1 MARDGRQGVQTRST
15 TLKNVGGGDDG
26 PRVTLTVH
34 TRPEDV
40 AVVVDGEL
48 DLFTAP
54 ELNAALHATG
64 AGRDE
69 LVLDLRGLTFI
80 DSSGMAV
87 LVAQRRA
94 MRALGTRLRVIAPSG
109 AALRAFEL
117 AGLAEALQLG
127 AAA

>member
-1 MARDGRQGVQTRST
+1 M
-15 TLKNVGGGDDG
+15 
-26 PRVTLTVH
+26 TLTVH
-34 TRPEDV
+34 TDAEDV
-40 AVVVDGEL
+40 AVVVNGEL

-64 AGRDE
+64 AGREE

-94 MRALGTRLRVIAPSG
+94 MRALGTRLRVVGPSG
-109 AALRAFEL
+109 PALRAFEL
-117 AGLAEALQLG
+117 AGLADALQLS
-127 AAA
+127 AVV